1 MCFYDMLITV
11 VEVMVVDEFE
21 MNESAGGD
29 DIKWGD
35 ETSLLFCWSVSFL
48 LFMQFSASLGV
59 KFDGI
64 QVRD

>member
-29 DIKWGD
+29 DIK
-35 ETSLLFCWSVSFL
+35 
-48 LFMQFSASLGV
+48 
-59 KFDGI
+59 
-64 QVRD
+64 